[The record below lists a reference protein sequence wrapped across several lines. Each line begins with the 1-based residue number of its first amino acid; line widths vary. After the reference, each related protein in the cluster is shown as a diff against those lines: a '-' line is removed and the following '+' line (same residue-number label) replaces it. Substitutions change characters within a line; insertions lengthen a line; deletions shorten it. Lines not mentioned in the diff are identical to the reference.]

1 MPFVAILLDLL
12 AAGAYFLQLN
22 HQTEALLLIGLIFQG
37 IVTLI
42 LCFMTI
48 IYKGKRYAAI
58 QPRLFIR
65 YVSIRYA
72 IIIYSFIINTVFLFL
87 YVLNFL
93 DINPLVFPK

>member
-22 HQTEALLLIGLIFQG
+22 HQTETLLLIGLIFQG

-48 IYKGKRYAAI
+48 IYKGNRYAAI